1 MCVFLQSLELEE
13 GEEGEGEVS
22 RPNLSLPSLSLL
34 QRWYLDTHQVNLTN
48 TPITNLT
55 IHHLTISLLTP
66 ISLPLQTSGPPLVV
80 IVEDYE
86 GFPPLILHDIIMSI
100 RFAITNHYTTRVLK
114 SMQLE
119 FV

>member
-34 QRWYLDTHQVNLTN
+34 QRWYLDTHQVSSIPHPSPISLLTH
-48 TPITNLT
+48 
-55 IHHLTISLLTP
+55 HHLTISLLTP

-100 RFAITNHYTTRVLK
+100 RFAITNHYIYY
-114 SMQLE
+114 SCS
-119 FV
+119 